1 MRVLVV
7 EDDSLLRTLWIEVF
21 SAAGHDV
28 AGAATVAEARLRLL
42 ARAWDVVV
50 LDLHLGSESGLS
62 VAMLAT
68 YGNPDCRVIMI
79 TGSTLFARGEI
90 FEMAPT
96 VATVLRKP
104 VAIHELLAVS
114 EHMPAAAG

>member
-7 EDDSLLRTLWIEVF
+7 EDDTLLRELWIEVF
-21 SAAGHDV
+21 GSAGHDV
-28 AGAATVAEARLRLL
+28 AGAATVADARVRLL
-42 ARAWDVVV
+42 SRSWDVVV
-50 LDLHLGSESGLS
+50 LDLHLGSESGLA

-90 FEMAPT
+90 FAMAPT
-96 VATVLRKP
+96 VSTVLRKP
-104 VAIHELLAVS
+104 VPVDELLAVS
-114 EHMPAAAG
+114 EHVPAASG

>member
-7 EDDSLLRTLWIEVF
+7 EDDAVLRHLWSEVF
-21 SAAGHDV
+21 TEAGHDV
-28 AGAATVAEARLRLL
+28 TGVESVGEARVRLL
-42 ARAWDVVV
+42 SGRYDVAL

-68 YGNPDCRVIMI
+68 YANPDCKVIMI
-79 TGSTLFARGEI
+79 TGSSLFANGEL
-90 FEMAPT
+90 FEMAPS

-104 VAIHELLAVS
+104 VSIDELLAVS
-114 EHMPAAAG
+114 EHRALSA

>member
-1 MRVLVV
+1 VRVLVV
-7 EDDSLLRTLWIEVF
+7 EDESFLRNLWIEVF

-28 AGAATVAEARLRLL
+28 VGAATVEDARTRLL
-42 ARAWDVVV
+42 ARGWDVVV
-50 LDLHLGSESGLS
+50 LDLHLGSESGLA

-104 VAIHELLAVS
+104 VPIEELLAVS
-114 EHMPAAAG
+114 EHIPASVG